1 MKLKVYVTKIHS
13 VEALRNGVIVM
24 HCDPIE
30 DKASKDK
37 DRIIFLNKKTYKMI
51 KRRGYFYL
59 RSGLL

>member
-13 VEALRNGVIVM
+13 IEALRNGVIVM
-24 HCDPIE
+24 HCDLIE
-30 DKASKDK
+30 DKASK
-37 DRIIFLNKKTYKMI
+37 DRIIFLNKKMYKMI